1 MLLIIALWQLYGNF
15 MGDPGDDGDDGDHVS
30 FSSLSVLLF
39 CQYHSYGK
47 VDVPPMS
54 CMGGKRVPGAAR
66 RRLTRG
72 GFDPKSW
79 PGLVRMG
86 QQLPYQSNVVLTS
99 IK

>member
-1 MLLIIALWQLYGNF
+1 
-15 MGDPGDDGDDGDHVS
+15 
-30 FSSLSVLLF
+30 
-39 CQYHSYGK
+39 
-47 VDVPPMS
+47 
-54 CMGGKRVPGAAR
+54 MGGKRVPGAAR